1 MLRFFK
7 TLQPATLF
15 LIPIILFIFWVRIAF
30 ESQPVV
36 DKLSMPLW
44 ELLSDLLNNLPSV
57 INFLLLFIV
66 IAWQAVYFNLI
77 LNRHEV
83 LYKNTFFPALMYAL
97 LLSSTPALMSFHP
110 VHLVNLIVLRILDR
124 AFTLYKSES
133 PASALFDSAF
143 LAGIAA
149 LIYFPALV
157 LLPFLVALLLLMLPF
172 RIKDW
177 LILVIG
183 FFLPYFFLSTMLFWE
198 NSLVNFWK
206 YYFSLFEDIRPAF
219 TDRAS
224 LPLIILGSLIAILL
238 LLSLMKL
245 WFNFRKNKVRTRIM
259 QQSVFI
265 LLMTGIAWLVF
276 TGDIRTVHLT
286 FLFTPLA
293 AFTGYYFI
301 AARKRMW
308 IFEGALWVIIVLIA
322 WNHLA

>member
-15 LIPIILFIFWVRIAF
+15 LIPVILLIFWVRIAF

-36 DKLSMPLW
+36 DKLAMPLW
-44 ELLSDLLNNLPSV
+44 ELISGLLGNLPSV
-57 INFLLLFIV
+57 LNFLLLFIV
-66 IAWQAVYFNLI
+66 IAWQSVYFNLI

-83 LYKNTFFPALMYAL
+83 LYKNTYFPALMYAL

-133 PASALFDSAF
+133 PATALFDSAF
-143 LAGIAA
+143 LAGVAA

-157 LLPFLVALLLLMLPF
+157 LLPFLIALILLMLPF

-177 LILVIG
+177 LILFIG
-183 FFLPYFFLSTMLFWE
+183 FLLPYFFLSTMLFWE
-198 NSLVNFWK
+198 NSLMNFWK
-206 YYFSLFEDIRPAF
+206 YYFSLFEDIRPRFDAP
-219 TDRAS
+219 AS
-224 LPLIILGSLIAILL
+224 LPLLILAGILALLL

-245 WFNFRKNKVRTRIM
+245 WINFRKNKVRTRIM

-265 LLMTGIAWLVF
+265 LLMTGVAWLVF
-276 TGDIRTVHLT
+276 TNDIRTVHVT
-286 FLFTPLA
+286 FLLIPLS
-293 AFTGYYFI
+293 AFIGYYFI
-301 AARKRMW
+301 SARKRMW
-308 IFEGALWVIIVLIA
+308 IFEGALWVIIGLIA